1 MRTFFIFS
9 LICCCLI
16 CRAQTLN
23 PPVFSH
29 EGGFYALPF
38 SLTLAPAQGG
48 DTVYYTLDGSEPD
61 RGSAVY
67 SAPLQIQS
75 RTGDTNVLSVIP
87 TNFVQTGAW
96 AYEVPQAEVF
106 KATVVRARSYSG
118 SSTPSVILTHTYFV
132 DTLMSSR
139 YQLPVVSLATAP
151 ENLFSD
157 SSGLY
162 VPGISYTGSDNTGN
176 YFETGSSWERPLHF
190 EYFTA
195 GGLRSYATDATVRI
209 HGGDTRLLPQKAL
222 RLYAGTFFNYPFF
235 PDKDI
240 SSFKTLMLRNSGN
253 DNTHTMFRDVF
264 MSELARDMGSG
275 LEYQSG
281 FPVVV
286 FIDGEFWGIHNL
298 RERTDKYYIG
308 SNGGTDPDNIDYLE
322 KHGVVKEGDNLH
334 YFQWYN
340 YLETADMTLQAGYDY
355 MKGMIDIADFIDY
368 NIAQLYFANID
379 WPSNNRDYW
388 RPRTAGGLWRWIIFD
403 TDFGFGL
410 ESYNNYDNNT
420 LVFATTPNGPT
431 SPPAWNTNYPFATM
445 QLRKMLQNS
454 TFRNDFINRFADML
468 NTLFRSDT
476 VTNRI
481 NSFEQRYA
489 TAMPEHIA
497 RWSKPQDMAGWHS
510 NIEQLRS
517 FAQNRPAYMRKYI
530 MEYFNGTE
538 PLSQDINDT
547 SNITVTV
554 NDSLMGH
561 VVLSTIRPPAYPW
574 SGVYFH
580 AVPVPLKAKARTG
593 YRFVAWAGT
602 GITAPEIH
610 VILQGDTTFTAVFEA
625 DPNYTPKLIF
635 INEFMASNT
644 SGLQDEYGEQDD
656 WIEIFNPG
664 YDTLDLAGF
673 YITDDMSHPQKH
685 QFVTGSTTTQIP
697 PEGFVVLW
705 ADGTPAQ
712 GPLHLGFKLSG
723 TGEAIALYDST
734 LTLIDAITFGTQSD
748 NVSYGRFPDGYNNW
762 HFFSIPTP
770 GEPNS
775 ITSTPCTS
783 ATSTPLLYP
792 NPTHGIIYLSSEASS
807 IEIYNMLG
815 QLILTHTQTS
825 FINLE
830 GLDKGVYFAGLNKK
844 VIIKVIKY

>member
-1 MRTFFIFS
+1 MRLFLILTG
-9 LICCCLI
+9 ICCFAV

-29 EGGFYALPF
+29 GGGFYTLPF
-38 SLTLAPAQGG
+38 QLTLTPSQSS
-48 DTVYYTLDGSEPD
+48 DTIYYTLDGSAPD
-61 RGSAVY
+61 RSSAVY
-67 SAPLQIQS
+67 LTPLQIQS
-75 RTGDTNVLSVIP
+75 RTGDTNVLSVIQ
-87 TNFVQTGAW
+87 TNFVQAGDW
-96 AYEVPQAEVF
+96 AYEAPQTEVF
-106 KATVVRARSYSG
+106 KATVVRARSFSG
-118 SSTPSVILTHTYFV
+118 NSTPSAIATQTYFV
-132 DTLMSSR
+132 DSFIFNR
-139 YQLPVVSLATAP
+139 YALPVVSLVTDAA
-151 ENLFSD
+151 NLFSD
-157 SSGLY
+157 STGIY

-176 YFETGSSWERPLHF
+176 YFETGSNWERPVHF
-190 EYFTA
+190 EYFSAA
-195 GGLRSYATDATVRI
+195 GAGNYATDATVRI

-222 RLYAGTFFNYPFF
+222 RLYADTFFNYPFF
-235 PDKDI
+235 PDKNI
-240 SSFKTLMLRNSGN
+240 SAFKTLMLRNSGN

-275 LEYQSG
+275 LEYQAG

-286 FIDGEFWGIHNL
+286 FINGEFWGIHNL

-308 SNGGTDPDNIDYLE
+308 SNSGADPDNIDYLE

-340 YLETADMTLQAGYDY
+340 YLESADMTLQAGYDY
-355 MKGMIDIADFIDY
+355 MKGMIDIPDFIDY

-388 RPRTAGGLWRWIIFD
+388 RPRVAGGLWRWVVFD

-431 SPPAWNTNYPFATM
+431 SPPAWNTNYPFATL

-454 TFRNDFINRFADML
+454 TFRNDFVNRFADML
-468 NTLFRSDT
+468 NTVFRSDT
-476 VTNRI
+476 VENRI
-481 NSFEQRYA
+481 NNFEQRYA

-497 RWSKPQDMAGWHS
+497 RWSKPQDMASWHS
-510 NIEQLRS
+510 NVEQLRN

-530 MEYFNGTE
+530 MDYFNETE
-538 PLSQDINDT
+538 PLSQDVSDT
-547 SNITVTV
+547 SAITVTV

-561 VVLSTIRPPAYPW
+561 VVLSTIRPPFYPW

-580 AVPVPLKAKARTG
+580 NVPVPLEAKARTG
-593 YRFVAWAGT
+593 YRFVEWAGT
-602 GITAPEIH
+602 GVSTPGII
-610 VILQGDTTFTAVFEA
+610 VNLQGDTSFTAMFEA
-625 DPNYTPKLIF
+625 DPNYIPKLLF

-664 YDTLDLAGF
+664 YDTIDLAGF
-673 YITDDMSHPQKH
+673 YITDDLSQPQKH
-685 QFVTGSTTTQIP
+685 QFAAGYADTKIP
-697 PEGFVVLW
+697 PEGFNILW
-705 ADGTPAQ
+705 ADGTPVQ

-723 TGEAIALYDST
+723 TGESIALYDST

-762 HFFSIPTP
+762 RYFGVPTP
-770 GEPNS
+770 GSPNS
-775 ITSTPCTS
+775 TAHIQNNTNDTVIR
-783 ATSTPLLYP
+783 LYP
-792 NPTHGIIYLSSEASS
+792 NPTSGIIFLTHPASNV
-807 IEIYNMLG
+807 EIYDLLG
-815 QLILTHTQTS
+815 HCLLTATNTRIL
-825 FINLE
+825 NLDAL
-830 GLDKGVYFAGLNKK
+830 GKGMYVARINKK
-844 VIIKVIKY
+844 LLVRLIKY